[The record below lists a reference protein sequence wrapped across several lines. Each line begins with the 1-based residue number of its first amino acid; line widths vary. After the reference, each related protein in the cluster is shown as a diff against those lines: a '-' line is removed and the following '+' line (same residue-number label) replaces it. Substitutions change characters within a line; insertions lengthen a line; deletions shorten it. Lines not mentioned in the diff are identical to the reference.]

1 MIKIKNQEKN
11 KFILAMKFITIFI
24 FIFFNSNFAI
34 AKIEDC
40 KIIKDELK
48 KKNCVINN
56 KAEKLKS
63 KIKEKSSDIYNSDIK
78 PTLEKHKKFQKES
91 PKTLWNLFK
100 KIQN

>member
-48 KKNCVINN
+48 KKNC
-56 KAEKLKS
+56 K
-63 KIKEKSSDIYNSDIK
+63 
-78 PTLEKHKKFQKES
+78 
-91 PKTLWNLFK
+91 
-100 KIQN
+100 

>member
-56 KAEKLKS
+56 KAENAIILIGSTNMRWKLVVNAWRMLATS
-63 KIKEKSSDIYNSDIK
+63 LTTIEVSS
-78 PTLEKHKKFQKES
+78 PL
-91 PKTLWNLFK
+91 LC
-100 KIQN
+100 